1 MPSNQP
7 TTVTRGAGSDMPAAR
22 ASISFVDP
30 TLAALITAGMALL
43 AAFAFVPSFAAS
55 AAVPALLRPFH
66 WAAFTVFRSQYTLQ
80 IVLIAAI
87 VIHVGEAAVA
97 VRWCLQSSS
106 QTGRSSMRSAPVL
119 AFWAAQTFLF
129 GGASLS
135 KLAKVIASTDKR
147 GSATQKSN

>member
-1 MPSNQP
+1 MPSTQSSVA
-7 TTVTRGAGSDMPAAR
+7 THGAGADAPAAS

-30 TLAALITAGMALL
+30 TLAALITAGMTLL
-43 AAFAFVPSFAAS
+43 ALFAFVPSFVAA
-55 AAVPALLRPFH
+55 AAVPAPLRPFH
-66 WAAFTVFRSQYTLQ
+66 WAAFAVFRSQSTLQ

-106 QTGRSSMRSAPVL
+106 QPHRSRMRSAPVL

-135 KLAKVIASTDKR
+135 KLAKVVAPRDA
-147 GSATQKSN
+147 ATQKSN